1 MPPVH
6 MTTIVSF
13 DLDGTLTTSAFADA
27 VWLDGLPRLY
37 AQSSGKDLEDAKR
50 ELFAEYDRISDQ
62 RQEWYDPAYWYD
74 HYHLPGDWRDL
85 LQQNRSHIACYPDV
99 PVVLPRLA
107 TRYQLIINSNAKR
120 EFIDIQLQELHL
132 RDYFTHIFSSTSD
145 FHTVKKVTEFYTMAC
160 QRLKVAPSQIIH
172 IGDSKRFDYD
182 APRSAGIT
190 AYLLDRTR
198 KEHGPYVVHTLLEF
212 GEKLST
218 K

>member
-1 MPPVH
+1 
-6 MTTIVSF
+6 MTIIVSF

-37 AQSSGKDLEDAKR
+37 AQTSGKDLEAAKR

-74 HYHLPGDWRDL
+74 YYHLPGDWRTL
-85 LQQNRSHIACYPDV
+85 LHQNRAHIACYPDV
-99 PVVLPRLA
+99 PKVLPRLA

-132 RDYFTHIFSSTSD
+132 LDYFTHIFSSTSD
-145 FHTVKKVTEFYTMAC
+145 FHTVKKVNEFYLKTC
-160 QRLKVAPSQIIH
+160 QRLSVNPSQVVH

-182 APRSAGIT
+182 APRSAGMS
-190 AYLLDRTR
+190 AYFLDRSG
-198 KEHGPYVVHTLLEF
+198 KEHGPYIVHSLLEF
-212 GEKLST
+212 EDKFT
-218 K
+218 KK